1 MYKYNFAPVQMA
13 LNLGFIQRSSKGPLP
28 VTMFYQEFPYPP
40 HSDNSGFNDIIMTIM
55 PASTMFS
62 FVFMLQAV
70 LKRIVEEKVTGIKV
84 PRLKFAF
91 KLRLLVWGVFCF
103 CRS

>member
-1 MYKYNFAPVQMA
+1 MYNFAPVQMV
-13 LNLGFIQRSSKGPLP
+13 LNLGFIKRSTKGALP

-40 HSDNSGFNDIIMTIM
+40 HSDNSGLNEIIMMIL
-55 PASTMFS
+55 PAFTMFS

-84 PRLKFAF
+84 L
-91 KLRLLVWGVFCF
+91 
-103 CRS
+103 S